1 MFTSSFATLSSLHF
15 NRCCRYEWSLNFDI
29 SVFCRFLHHPSCSA
43 SIVGHHRASFSL
55 STELA
60 CFRQLAMT
68 LAKQI
73 QGKYGRKTV
82 PKVNRRENEKIINKT
97 GCRFEVKL
105 LLTWATTSFFTPSFS
120 SSCIPSG
127 SDALLT
133 FPRAILCTFQIR
145 CFLQHLSFRC
155 GLAKNVDIGARPQ
168 SVSLNFIAAA

>member
-55 STELA
+55 STE
-60 CFRQLAMT
+60 
-68 LAKQI
+68 QI